1 MLTLERWGRRS
12 IYSLEGRRG
21 TRASALYCAQ
31 TEGAGCP
38 GDGPDVRAFP
48 RGRMSGLGGRMSG
61 LEGSAT
67 VVSVAWRRMSG
78 RGAGFPGLREGP
90 DVRGWGRMSG
100 MTGASLL
107 IFGRSFSGCPGVGVG
122 YPAARDGR
130 MSRLGARMS
139 GPVCLR
145 TLKGRSPCTPSPPRL
160 YILLLLHLSRVSIGL
175 AHS

>member
-78 RGAGFPGLREGP
+78 RGAGFPGLREEP
-90 DVRGWGRMSG
+90 DVRGRGRMSG
-100 MTGASLL
+100 PCSTSMAGLLLLFTSSGAGFRGL
-107 IFGRSFSGCPGVGVG
+107 
-122 YPAARDGR
+122 GR
-130 MSRLGARMS
+130 MSGAWKVDLPSSVGSLHPWTWWLVRLHVHLRE
-139 GPVCLR
+139 GPLD
-145 TLKGRSPCTPSPPRL
+145 T
-160 YILLLLHLSRVSIGL
+160 
-175 AHS
+175 